1 MSKAVLISIHPK
13 WCGKIASREKTVEIR
28 KNFPKIETPFKCY
41 IYCTKDPK
49 MQFWAGP
56 RYAYADDHSHNAFD
70 KCGNGKVIGEFIC
83 TEARP
88 YAWMRYEFPFD
99 DNGEYYIPESDLKSS
114 CLTYRQL
121 DDYGDGEPLF
131 GWHISDLV
139 IYTEPKELSE
149 LIPNCRYG
157 QDGECAEFGKVDCPF
172 QKRDYN
178 PDGSINIVNCTKR
191 VRRAPQSWRYVD
203 VAEG

>member
-1 MSKAVLISIHPK
+1 MKAVLLSIQPK
-13 WCGKIASREKTVEIR
+13 WCGKIASGEKTVEIR
-28 KNFPKIETPFKCY
+28 KSMPKIETPFKCY
-41 IYCTKDPK
+41 IYCTKNPYL
-49 MQFWAGP
+49 QFWAGS

-131 GWHISDLV
+131 GWRISDLV
-139 IYTEPKELSE
+139 IYPKPMELNE
-149 LIPNCRYG
+149 FMKPCKNDLFC
-157 QDGECAEFGKVDCPF
+157 EACAMYREFEERCGNGALMIK
-172 QKRDYN
+172 
-178 PDGSINIVNCTKR
+178 
-191 VRRAPQSWRYVD
+191 RAPQSWCYVEEVFTD
-203 VAEG
+203 DRNS